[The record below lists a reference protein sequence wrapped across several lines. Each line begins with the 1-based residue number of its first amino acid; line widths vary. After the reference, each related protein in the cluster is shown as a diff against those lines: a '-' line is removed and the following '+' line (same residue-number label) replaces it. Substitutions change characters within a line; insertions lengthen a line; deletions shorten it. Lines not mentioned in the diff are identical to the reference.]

1 MCVCVYM
8 YIYIYSPHFLKT
20 LNLVKKKKNSLQ
32 EVSETSTGTTWK
44 TASSVPTQL
53 AVFKRTT
60 GNEPASNLSG
70 TSKGQMAASPWG
82 LRDLI

>member
-1 MCVCVYM
+1 MCVCVYV
-8 YIYIYSPHFLKT
+8 YIYIFSPLFKNSQLGK
-20 LNLVKKKKNSLQ
+20 KKKKNSLQ

>member
-1 MCVCVYM
+1 M
-8 YIYIYSPHFLKT
+8 YVSPLF
-20 LNLVKKKKNSLQ
+20 KKSQLGELPESPQ
-32 EVSETSTGTTWK
+32 EVSETPTGTTWK
-44 TASSVPTQL
+44 TASSVLTQL

-82 LRDLI
+82 LRYLI

>member
-1 MCVCVYM
+1 MCVCVC
-8 YIYIYSPHFLKT
+8 IYIYPHFLKT
-20 LNLVKKKKNSLQ
+20 LNLVRKKKNSLQ
-32 EVSETSTGTTWK
+32 AVSETCTGTTWK